1 MGNPTDNWKEDV
13 EGKPES
19 GAMKAVRGAAKMGAK
34 ATSKVA
40 KNSGLDDKYTDVAVR
55 AADLVEQ
62 QADADV
68 HTSLKDRAKLGGMYK
83 CNAYITTKASLTW
96 ARSLELRTY

>member
-1 MGNPTDNWKEDV
+1 MCYAGMQVGKPTENWKEDV

-19 GAMKAVRGAAKMGAK
+19 GAIKAVRGVAKKGAK
-34 ATSKVA
+34 ITSKVA
-40 KNSGLDDKYTDVAVR
+40 KDSGLVDEKYADIAVR

-68 HTSLKDRAKLGGMYK
+68 HTSLKDRAKLGGMYV
-83 CNAYITTKASLTW
+83 
-96 ARSLELRTY
+96 